1 MVNHQT
7 TIIVLLSALTGI
19 ASMGIRQSFGLFLQ
33 PISDDLGFGREVFSL
48 ALALQNLLFGLPLL
62 GMVADRFG
70 SRWVIFGGALVYAG
84 GCLLVPLTE
93 GPTDLH
99 LALGLMIGLGLSS
112 TTYVVVLGAVAQV
125 VAPERRST
133 AFGIVTAAG
142 SFGTFALVPGI
153 QWLIANQGWQAAFPV
168 LAALVGSVAVLAF
181 GFPSKAGRP
190 EEKAETADGTL
201 LEALAKAK
209 GHSGYWLLNAGFFVC
224 GFHVAFIAT
233 HLPSFLTDGG
243 LSSWVGATALSL
255 IGLAN
260 ICGSLLF
267 GRLGDRYSKK
277 YLLSALYF
285 GRSVVIGLFLIVPL
299 TNSTALLFGA
309 FIGFL
314 WLATVPLTSGT
325 VAQIFGSR
333 YLSTLYGVVFFSH
346 QIGSFMGVWLA
357 GRLYDST
364 GSYDVVWWMAIALG
378 VLATLVHLPIADRPL
393 QKQALKIA

>member
-7 TIIVLLSALTGI
+7 TIIVLLSALTVI

-99 LALGLMIGLGLSS
+99 LTLGLMIGLGLSS

-133 AFGIVTAAG
+133 AFGIVAAAG

-168 LAALVGSVAVLAF
+168 IAALVGSVAVLAF
-181 GFPSKAGRP
+181 GFPAKAGRP
-190 EEKAETADGTL
+190 EEKAEAADGTL
-201 LEALAKAK
+201 LEALAKAT

-267 GRLGDRYSKK
+267 GRLGDRYRKK

-299 TNSTALLFGA
+299 TNFTALLFGA